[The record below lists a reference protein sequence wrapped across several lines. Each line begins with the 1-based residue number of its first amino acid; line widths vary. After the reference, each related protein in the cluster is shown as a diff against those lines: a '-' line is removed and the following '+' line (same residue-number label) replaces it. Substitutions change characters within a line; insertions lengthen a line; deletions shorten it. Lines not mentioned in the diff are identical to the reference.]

1 MDQRTGLGG
10 KVPKNKM
17 RASSGIKGAQGWRSI
32 AGSAVFMATK
42 KMKKTLFDHL
52 FSEKK
57 VDYCNFY

>member
-1 MDQRTGLGG
+1 
-10 KVPKNKM
+10 
-17 RASSGIKGAQGWRSI
+17 
-32 AGSAVFMATK
+32 MATK